1 MLMRNGKPVYYAH
14 LNGEFPERSTPEE
27 VEALLDDRVAL
38 KVARRPVNRVR
49 ERRTYIVTITKK
61 YPAWD
66 DAPMQLHIDAH
77 NQKEAISLAR
87 KEVVKMCLFT
97 RWDGPILYS
106 ACRNK

>member
-1 MLMRNGKPVYYAH
+1 MLMRNGKPVYYVH

-27 VEALLDDRVAL
+27 VEALLDDRVVQ
-38 KVARRPVNRVR
+38 KVEPRPVVRGR
-49 ERRTYIVTITKK
+49 ERRAFIVTITKK

-66 DAPMQLHIDAH
+66 DAPIHLHLDAH
-77 NQKEAISLAR
+77 NQREAISLAR
-87 KEVVKMCLFT
+87 KEVMKMCIFT